1 MDKAAVAT
9 VLEEIGTLLELKGE
23 NPFKSRAYHNASRII
38 AGLDQDL
45 GSLVQNKQLTTI
57 KGIGEGLAEKITEYV
72 TKGKLPY
79 YEELQRSLP
88 AGLMEIIRVQGVGPK
103 RAKLLYDKLKIKD
116 IPGLEKACRDGKVA
130 KLEGF
135 GEKSQENILKGL
147 EFLGKHA
154 EQHRYDEAL
163 AAAQDVL
170 AELKRVPGIEQMS
183 VCGSLRRHK
192 EIIRDIDILASGKK
206 GEAIL
211 ERVVK
216 LPQVER
222 VLGQGETKASVLLKE
237 GIQVDV
243 RVVDDK
249 QFPYALHY
257 FTGSKEHNIALRQ
270 LAIRKGLRLN
280 EYGLFK
286 VPRASSPA
294 ATGGGSNINDG
305 SDTLRSD
312 ADRVASPI
320 TTSGMTAIKCKDEEE
335 LFKKLGM
342 DYIPPELREDRGE
355 IEAAENGKLPKLIEP
370 QDIRGVFHV
379 HSTWSDGLA
388 SLEAMIAEAEKIGW
402 EYVGI
407 SDHSKSAAY
416 ANGLTVERVAQ
427 QRLEIEKWRKKFKI
441 HIFWGTECDIL
452 KDGALDYPDKVL
464 ANYDFVIASVH
475 SNFTLPE
482 SEMTQRIITA
492 LKNKYMTILG
502 HMTGRLLLDREGYAL
517 NQGEVLRAAADH
529 GAAVELNANPH
540 RFDIDW
546 RELPKAKELGVK
558 ISINPDAHS
567 VEGLHVVPF
576 GVGIARK
583 GWLTQADVINSQP
596 LEKIKKWLKSRV

>member
-1 MDKAAVAT
+1 MIDKSQVAT

-38 AGLDQDL
+38 GALDQDL
-45 GSLVQNKQLTTI
+45 ESLVKNKQLTTI

-72 TKGKLPY
+72 AHGKSPY
-79 YEELQRSLP
+79 LEELQSSLP
-88 AGLMEIIRVQGVGPK
+88 SGLLDIIRIQGVGPK
-103 RAKLLYDKLKIKD
+103 RAKILYDKLKIKD
-116 IPGLEKACRDGKVA
+116 IPSLEKACRDGNVA

-135 GEKSQENILKGL
+135 GEKSQENIIKGL

-154 EQHRYDEAL
+154 EQHRYDEAF
-163 AAAQDVL
+163 AAAQGVL
-170 AELKRVPGIEQMS
+170 AELKRVPGIERMS

-192 EIIRDIDILASGKK
+192 EVIRDIDILVSGKK

-243 RVVDDK
+243 RVLEDK
-249 QFPYALHY
+249 LFPYALHY
-257 FTGSKEHNIALRQ
+257 FTGSKEHNIAIRQ
-270 LAIRKGLRLN
+270 RAIERGWKLS
-280 EYGLFK
+280 EYGLFDK
-286 VPRASSPA
+286 GDKLIPCKEE
-294 ATGGGSNINDG
+294 
-305 SDTLRSD
+305 
-312 ADRVASPI
+312 ADI
-320 TTSGMTAIKCKDEEE
+320 
-335 LFKKLGM
+335 FKKLGLG
-342 DYIPPELREDRGE
+342 DIPPELREDRGE
-355 IEAAENGKLPKLIEP
+355 IEAAEKGKLPKLIEP
-370 QDIRGVFHV
+370 NDIRGVFHV
-379 HSTWSDGLA
+379 HSTWSDGHA
-388 SLEAMIAEAEKIGW
+388 SLEAMIGEAERLGW
-402 EYVGI
+402 EYVGM
-407 SDHSKSAAY
+407 SDHSKSAGY
-416 ANGLTVERVAQ
+416 ANGLSIERVAQ
-427 QRLEIEKWRKKFKI
+427 QRLEIEKLRKKFKI

-475 SNFTLPE
+475 SNFTLSE
-482 SEMTQRIITA
+482 AEMTQRIVTA
-492 LKNKYMTILG
+492 LKNKYVTILG
-502 HMTGRLLLDREGYAL
+502 HMTGRLLLERESYAL
-517 NQGEVLRAAADH
+517 DQAEVLKVAAAE
-529 GAAVELNANPH
+529 GVAVELNASPH

-546 RELPKAKELGVK
+546 RALPKAKDLDIK

-583 GWLTQADVINSQP
+583 GWLTKEDVLNALP
-596 LEKIKKWLKSRV
+596 LSKIVTRLKRH